1 MPNGMAGLILPIQ
14 ALQRWQTT
22 AARLLALGGGSDGN
36 EVVVFVDGDDAFAA
50 KLAAIESARERV
62 WLETYIFRADGL
74 GSRMLQALAG
84 AARRGLDV
92 RLLVD
97 NHGSSA
103 LSTADVATLVSSGGK
118 VARFN
123 PTPVWHLGRGLVRDH
138 RKILIIDTDH
148 SFVGGMNVADD
159 YGGAK
164 LGTGLFRDTHLLV
177 SGPATKDLAEIF
189 GRSWLQAT
197 GEMAPALPTVA
208 PRADG
213 SHVQILGSDRF
224 LRRRRIQRALATA
237 VQRAQRSISLTTP
250 YFIPPPRLLGSLRQ
264 AARRGVQVRILT
276 AGVSDV
282 PIAAVAARHVY
293 GSLLE
298 AGVRIWELQR
308 QTLHAKSAVIDGLY
322 AHVGSFNLDR
332 WSYDRNHEVVA
343 MTLDP
348 GIGAALDKV
357 FDRDVEH
364 STEVHLEQWRR
375 RSLWQRLKGFLAW
388 QIAKL

>member
-1 MPNGMAGLILPIQ
+1 MPGEMAGLTLPIQ

-36 EVVVFVDGDDAFAA
+36 EVVLFVDGDDAFAA
-50 KLAAIESARERV
+50 KLAAIESAQQRV
-62 WLETYIFRADGL
+62 WLETYIFRPDGL
-74 GSRMLQALAG
+74 GRRVLSALTT
-84 AARRGLDV
+84 AAQRGLDV

-97 NHGSSA
+97 DHGSGA
-103 LSTADVATLVSSGGK
+103 LSENDVEALVRAGGR

-123 PTPVWHLGRGLVRDH
+123 PTPVWRLGRGLVRDH
-138 RKILIIDTDH
+138 RKILIVDADH
-148 SFVGGMNVADD
+148 GFVGGMNVADD
-159 YGGAK
+159 YGGAR
-164 LGTGLFRDTHLLV
+164 LGTGLFRDTHLLL
-177 SGPATKDLAEIF
+177 SGPATKDLAEVF
-189 GRSWLQAT
+189 SRSWQQAT
-197 GEMAPALPTVA
+197 GELVSVSIASS
-208 PRADG
+208 PRPDG

-237 VQRAQRSISLTTP
+237 VQRAQRSITLTTP
-250 YFIPPPRLLGSLRQ
+250 YFIPPPRLLRSLRQ

-308 QTLHAKSAVIDGLY
+308 QTLHAKTVVVDGFY

-348 GIGAALDKV
+348 GIGAALEKV
-357 FDRDVEH
+357 FADDLAH

-375 RSLWQRLKGFLAW
+375 RTLWQRLMGFLAW